1 MTDLPYVAVDI
12 RLLVL
17 VAQILGALRLFLKR
31 QALCYL
37 REPFF
42 LESNLLGG
50 QANKLG
56 ALAGALKPRNAT
68 AHCTLQYKPKKITSL
83 WLNSIGL

>member
-17 VAQILGALRLFLKR
+17 VAQILGALRLFFET
-31 QALCYL
+31 ASAL

-68 AHCTLQYKPKKITSL
+68 AHCTLQYKPKK
-83 WLNSIGL
+83 NN

>member
-1 MTDLPYVAVDI
+1 M
-12 RLLVL
+12 LLL
-17 VAQILGALRLFLKR
+17 TILGALRLFFETAS
-31 QALCYL
+31 ALL
-37 REPFF
+37 LAGAFF

>member
-17 VAQILGALRLFLKR
+17 VAQILGALLLFFETAKR
-31 QALCYL
+31 FATCGSL
-37 REPFF
+37 F

-50 QANKLG
+50 QANKLR

-68 AHCTLQYKPKKITSL
+68 AHCTLQYKPKK
-83 WLNSIGL
+83 

>member
-1 MTDLPYVAVDI
+1 MLLLTSVFSSLWHRFLALYVC
-12 RLLVL
+12 
-17 VAQILGALRLFLKR
+17 FLKR